1 MSKIKYLVG
10 FALLLVMVS
19 LTISACRNVR
29 IKEHQE
35 WKAYFEKNDIQD
47 ACFEIYDNNKE
58 IASYFNKARCAERMT
73 PGAVF
78 DIFNALTALSSN
90 VALDEQFKLGITDS
104 MTGMTDSLTLV
115 QAFKQENSA
124 YFEQLA
130 TLIDSQKMQFSLDT
144 IQFGNRQMGG
154 ALGRFYK
161 NGHLKITADE
171 MVGFMKRVYHGEL
184 PAFDQRSIRLVQG
197 MLLKETGT
205 NEKLYYRY
213 ADIPQNDSTLHWLV
227 GYMEHTEVLKNPKTG
242 KDDYIPHPYF
252 FAMNFTTAKSDKDW
266 QPVSLQIVK
275 DILKGSH
282 TND

>member
-1 MSKIKYLVG
+1 MSKNKSFVG
-10 FALLLVMVS
+10 FSLLLLMIS
-19 LTISACRNVR
+19 LSISACRNVR
-29 IKEHQE
+29 IKEHQD
-35 WKAYFEKNDIQD
+35 WKAYFEKNGIPDG
-47 ACFEIYDNNKE
+47 CFEMYDNNKE
-58 IASYFNKARCAERMT
+58 IAAYYNKARCAERMT

-78 DIFNALTALSSN
+78 DIFNALASLSNN
-90 VALDEQFKLGITDS
+90 VALNEKFTLPVTDS
-104 MTGMTDSLTLV
+104 NGGTADSLTLA
-115 QAFKQENSA
+115 QAFKQGNSA

-130 TLIDSQKMQFSLDT
+130 SLTDSQKMQFCLDT

-154 ALGRFYK
+154 KSGQFYK
-161 NGHLKITADE
+161 DGHLKVTADE
-171 MVGFMKRVYHGEL
+171 MVGFMKRLYHGEL

-197 MLLKETGT
+197 MMLQETDS

-213 ADIPQNDSTLHWLV
+213 ADVPQNDSTLHWLV
-227 GYMEHTEVLKNPKTG
+227 GYMEHTEILKNPKTG

-275 DILKGSH
+275 DILKDSH